1 MTNTSVKK
9 QTESKLLTAQ
19 MITLMSGLAL
29 FLVSFM
35 HGSNL
40 TMDNPIK
47 ESMVI
52 VMLFG
57 CIVTLFSIFSIITN
71 KSK

>member
-1 MTNTSVKK
+1 MKNTSVKK
-9 QTESKLLTAQ
+9 QTESKLFTAQ
-19 MITLMSGLAL
+19 MITLISGLAL
-29 FLVSFM
+29 FLVSFI

-40 TMDNPIK
+40 TMENPIK

-57 CIVTLFSIFSIITN
+57 SIITLFSIFSILTN
-71 KSK
+71 KSI

>member
-1 MTNTSVKK
+1 MKNTSVKQ
-9 QTESKLLTAQ
+9 QTETKLFTAQ
-19 MITLMSGLAL
+19 LITLFSGLSL
-29 FLVSFM
+29 FLVAFI

-40 TMDNPIK
+40 TMDNPVK
-47 ESMVI
+47 ENMII

-57 CIVTLFSIFSIITN
+57 CIVTMFSIFSLLTN